1 VATDAARTSVLLVD
15 ETPATVES
23 MRRVLH
29 SAGFRV
35 LSAGTLGDA
44 VRLMRSERFDLVIA
58 NARLAGED
66 DFSMLLHAR
75 THHHAAD
82 VIVTANYATVEGAVT
97 AMRLGAADYLAKP
110 IEAERLLGAV
120 RAALSGRRDAQA
132 RARGE
137 AAPPPSTYGLWGE
150 SEPMRHVFRAIAKA
164 ASVSATVLISG
175 ESGTGKELVARAIH
189 YSSPRA
195 SAPFVAVNCGAIPDT
210 LLESELF
217 GYVKG
222 AFTGAAESRAGF
234 FQTADG
240 GTIFLDEISETTP
253 PMQVKLLRVLQDR
266 EICMVGA
273 TRSRKVDVRI
283 VASTNR
289 DPLTLVEKGLL
300 REDLFYRLNVIAVAL
315 PPLRERGDDA
325 LLLVRHFARKYADD
339 YGKPLPEIS
348 DAAMRALAEYPWP
361 GNVREMENVVQRL
374 VVMSEGGVI
383 GVADLPAAMRH
394 PVPRAA
400 GLDRPLA
407 VVERD
412 YIHNVLASVGGNRSR
427 AARILRIDRKTLRAK
442 LAHI

>member
-1 VATDAARTSVLLVD
+1 MASDTARTSVLLVD
-15 ETPATVES
+15 ETPATVEG
-23 MRRVLH
+23 MRRALH
-29 SAGFRV
+29 AAGFRV
-35 LSAGTLGDA
+35 LAAGSFGEA
-44 VRLMRSERFDLVIA
+44 VRLMRAETFDVVLASV
-58 NARLAGED
+58 RLTGED
-66 DFSMLLHAR
+66 DFSLLVYVR
-75 THHHAAD
+75 THHQATE
-82 VIVTANYATVEGAVT
+82 VIVTANYATVEAAVT

-110 IEAERLLGAV
+110 VEAERLLGAV
-120 RAALSGRRDAQA
+120 HRALSGRRSGPLGAGDDA
-132 RARGE
+132 R
-137 AAPPPSTYGLWGE
+137 PLPSAYGLWGE
-150 SEPMRHVFRAIAKA
+150 SEPMHRVFKAIAKA

-189 YSSPRA
+189 YSSSRS

-222 AFTGAAESRAGF
+222 AFTGASESRAGF

-253 PMQVKLLRVLQDR
+253 PMQVKLLRVLQDK

-273 TRSRKVDVRI
+273 TRPRKVDVRI

-339 YGKPLPEIS
+339 YGKPLPEFS
-348 DAAMRALAEYPWP
+348 DAAMRALAAFPWP

-374 VVMSEGGVI
+374 VVMSEGGTI
-383 GVADLPAAMRH
+383 GVADLPAALQH
-394 PVPRAA
+394 PVPRGT

-407 VVERD
+407 EVERD
-412 YIHNVLASVGGNRSR
+412 YIQNVLTSVGGNRSR
-427 AARILRIDRKTLRAK
+427 AARILRIDRKTLRGK
-442 LAHI
+442 LAGA